1 MRQISKYYTRS
12 INQPIR
18 KGLFLVAA
26 LKLTLKEKSSNF
38 PRILRV
44 ILALSNLNGQFHH
57 LKKPL
62 YSNITAEMFRLLVL
76 KLKNVSGNAK
86 VEEFA

>member
-1 MRQISKYYTRS
+1 MKQISKYYTRS

-38 PRILRV
+38 PRILHV
-44 ILALSNLNGQFHH
+44 ILALSKLNGQFHH
-57 LKKPL
+57 LKNLL